1 MKIRNIVLIILIPI
15 IILLANFSFLAFNE
29 RYYEKQY
36 IKNGVYSQISKEQVD
51 EATKQLISYLR
62 DGKELQGDYF
72 NEKEK
77 QHLKD
82 VRNLIKILLI
92 IFGILIITGATII
105 VISLKENKRV
115 LGKSLIIGGVLTILV
130 IALLFLLLTNFEYA
144 FIKFHEIIFN
154 NNLWLLNPATDK
166 LIIMFPENF
175 FYDVTQNIVVRSLI
189 TAIVTTAIGFVLLI
203 RKRKV

>member
-1 MKIRNIVLIILIPI
+1 M
-15 IILLANFSFLAFNE
+15 
-29 RYYEKQY
+29 
-36 IKNGVYSQISKEQVD
+36 
-51 EATKQLISYLR
+51 
-62 DGKELQGDYF
+62 
-72 NEKEK
+72 
-77 QHLKD
+77 
-82 VRNLIKILLI
+82 RNLIKILLI